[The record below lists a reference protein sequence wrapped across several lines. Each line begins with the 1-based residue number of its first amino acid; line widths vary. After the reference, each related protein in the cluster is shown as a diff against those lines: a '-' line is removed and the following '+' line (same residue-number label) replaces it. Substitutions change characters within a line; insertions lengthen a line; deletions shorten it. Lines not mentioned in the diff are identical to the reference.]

1 MLTAEKLDGMFSIGL
16 LNRKFAFIVTVWY
29 PKVTVPVGVVI
40 EVRFVLSEPIATNV
54 TVSPMFVADRKV
66 RVNEAKTF
74 FSERSPSS
82 HLSTGRDLCKSN
94 VLPKCPRVAVSPI
107 DHRRNA
113 KQRASTGEFIKD
125 ARCSSPPNT
134 RARSQMRSSAQLERR
149 RFERAPIT
157 AQVEFE
163 LTNSSSGP
171 SRVRK
176 HMANISTGGL
186 FISTEEPIRAGTRMV
201 VRFEL
206 PSNKHRVIAVS
217 RVSYVK
223 KGIGLGVEFV
233 SLDDEDRE
241 EIETYIASLKS
252 MSRVS

>member
-1 MLTAEKLDGMFSIGL
+1 
-16 LNRKFAFIVTVWY
+16 
-29 PKVTVPVGVVI
+29 
-40 EVRFVLSEPIATNV
+40 
-54 TVSPMFVADRKV
+54 
-66 RVNEAKTF
+66 
-74 FSERSPSS
+74 
-82 HLSTGRDLCKSN
+82 
-94 VLPKCPRVAVSPI
+94 
-107 DHRRNA
+107 
-113 KQRASTGEFIKD
+113 
-125 ARCSSPPNT
+125 
-134 RARSQMRSSAQLERR
+134 MRSSAQIERR
-149 RFERAPIT
+149 RFERAPIS

-206 PSNKHRVIAVS
+206 PNNKHRVIAVS
-217 RVSYVK
+217 RVAYVR
-223 KGIGLGVEFV
+223 KGVGLGVEFL

-241 EIETYIASLKS
+241 EIESYIASLKT